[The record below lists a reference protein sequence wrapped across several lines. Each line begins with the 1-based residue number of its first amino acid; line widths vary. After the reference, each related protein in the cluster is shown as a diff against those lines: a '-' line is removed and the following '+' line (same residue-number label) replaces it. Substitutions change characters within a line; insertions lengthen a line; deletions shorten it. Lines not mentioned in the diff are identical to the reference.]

1 MSFGILKNLEFN
13 NRHIKIETDSYI
25 IQIDVISRFTNL
37 YFDDYSTIK
46 PRILGKSIENI
57 YISYDHELSE
67 ITDRFDI
74 NSGMIDIRFSNSTLI
89 HIDVFD
95 EIGDD
100 DTDNLQ
106 IMVIKLY

>member
-1 MSFGILKNLEFN
+1 MGFGLLNNFDFN
-13 NRHIKIETDSYI
+13 NKHIKIETDSYI

-37 YFDDYSTIK
+37 YFDDYNTIK
-46 PRILGKSIENI
+46 PRILGKGIENI

-67 ITDRFDI
+67 VTDRFEI

-95 EIGDD
+95 ETGDD

-106 IMVIKLY
+106 ITVIKLY